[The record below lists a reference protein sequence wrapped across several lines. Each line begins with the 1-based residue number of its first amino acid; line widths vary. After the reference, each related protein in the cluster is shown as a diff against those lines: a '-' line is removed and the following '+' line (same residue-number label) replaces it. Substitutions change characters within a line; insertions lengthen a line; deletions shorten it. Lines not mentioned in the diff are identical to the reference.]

1 MPNIRWLIAAITTVH
16 RFAYLASRGFVGR
29 WIGWRKR
36 ALLLWHR
43 GRVSGVLHIAP
54 LLYVEDGDDF
64 VVVGSNGGDARDPQ
78 WWKNLQREPAT
89 TVQVGRRR
97 FAVSARLADDA
108 ESQRLW
114 SILYA
119 SYATYARYREH
130 AAPRSIPIVI
140 LERR

>member
-1 MPNIRWLIAAITTVH
+1 VPNIRWLIAAITTVH

-114 SILYA
+114 SILDA
-119 SYATYARYREH
+119 SYASYARYREH